1 MYRRLSLTR
10 VELYLLRDEE
20 HVGERGVDE
29 PPDLGRHDQPVL
41 KARVRL
47 DGIVGHAVDL
57 VAMLGID
64 GSASQKPERE
74 TALT

>member
-1 MYRRLSLTR
+1 M
-10 VELYLLRDEE
+10 
-20 HVGERGVDE
+20 GKRGVDE

-57 VAMLGID
+57 VATLAGLAGVRLKSRKGQPLLRRTCRIPNDCM
-64 GSASQKPERE
+64 R
-74 TALT
+74 LT

>member
-1 MYRRLSLTR
+1 M
-10 VELYLLRDEE
+10 
-20 HVGERGVDE
+20 DE

-47 DGIVGHAVDL
+47 DGIVRHTVDL

>member
-1 MYRRLSLTR
+1 M
-10 VELYLLRDEE
+10 
-20 HVGERGVDE
+20 DE

-47 DGIVGHAVDL
+47 DGIIGHAVDL
-57 VAMLGID
+57 AAMLGID
-64 GSASQKPERE
+64 GSASEKPERE